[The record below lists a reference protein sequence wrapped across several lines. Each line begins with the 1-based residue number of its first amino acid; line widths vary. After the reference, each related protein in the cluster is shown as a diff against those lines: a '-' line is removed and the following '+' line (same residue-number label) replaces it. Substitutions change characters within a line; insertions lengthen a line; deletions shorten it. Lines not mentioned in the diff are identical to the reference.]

1 MVLQRY
7 AATAII
13 RNNLVAVR
21 KVAKRNVDLNYCSKV
36 YLICVQLF
44 LSCVYLTSRCY
55 FYMEMVS
62 WKEILICKKK
72 DPTWKKIL
80 SCIKEFQSLAH
91 FFSNCPLFSVDEY
104 LFKVHIKDTRSY
116 PVGVV
121 LLSVFLSLNKCFP
134 ARQFFYKN
142 IIVF

>member
-44 LSCVYLTSRCY
+44 LSCVYLTRRCY

-62 WKEILICKKK
+62 WKEIL
-72 DPTWKKIL
+72 TWKK
-80 SCIKEFQSLAH
+80 
-91 FFSNCPLFSVDEY
+91 
-104 LFKVHIKDTRSY
+104 RSY
-116 PVGVV
+116 VEKDP
-121 LLSVFLSLNKCFP
+121 
-134 ARQFFYKN
+134 
-142 IIVF
+142 

>member
-1 MVLQRY
+1 MCAVVLELRLSNQ
-7 AATAII
+7 
-13 RNNLVAVR
+13 
-21 KVAKRNVDLNYCSKV
+21 
-36 YLICVQLF
+36 QMLF
-44 LSCVYLTSRCY
+44 LHGNGIMERDP
-55 FYMEMVS
+55 YMQ
-62 WKEILICKKK
+62 KK

-116 PVGVV
+116 PVGLV